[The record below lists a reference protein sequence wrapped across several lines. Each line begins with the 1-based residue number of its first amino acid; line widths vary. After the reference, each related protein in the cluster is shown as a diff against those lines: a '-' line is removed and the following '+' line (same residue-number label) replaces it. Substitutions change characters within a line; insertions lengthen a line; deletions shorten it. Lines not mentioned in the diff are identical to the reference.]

1 MKHIYASLDI
11 GSDSIKIA
19 VCELYQNKL
28 NLLAATSCK
37 SEGIKRGLIA
47 DFDLA
52 CTAIS
57 QAFENISEMVGFK
70 VNKVIASVPSYMA
83 EYNIVK
89 GSIDINSNTPITPN
103 DVMKS
108 LEKAITS
115 KKLDGRE
122 MVTVLPID
130 FKINDAVIKDPIG
143 HRGNK
148 LSTRAVLVTVPK
160 KNVYSV
166 LTLLEKINVEVVD
179 ISINNIGDMYAFK
192 NNNFDN
198 MISAVINIGSDITS
212 LSGAKGSLAKY
223 CVDKTAIARAGNLD
237 NVIGFEKEIS
247 VIYEILGRKTKAN
260 LLITGEAGVG
270 KTSLVNGFVRELA
283 ADHVPGFLS
292 GAVAYELD
300 TAALGGDAQYKGEV
314 EDRFKNV
321 ITEVENLPNAVLII
335 ESIDKLFD
343 KQGSL
348 FGASS
353 ILKNELSKGRLQ
365 LLATSSIDG
374 YTKNIETDK
383 EMTSKLEKITV
394 EEPTADLSL
403 RILKGAIPA
412 YEEYHGLTAD
422 ETVLSDAIR
431 LAKRYLTEKSLPDSA
446 FDLIDRTMAQVKT
459 MNDLTGS
466 IITDLRE
473 KLDAIKTSAEGK
485 DKADETLMKEL
496 DWLNYE
502 LFNKVSCI
510 LLAGVDSDTDFSK
523 IATIQERLDFLT
535 GILDK
540 LTELSAQQRT
550 ELKSDDLSAVVAK
563 QTGIPLGKVQ
573 TKERDRLMGAEDTL
587 KKRVVGQDHA
597 VKKVLDAVYE
607 ARSGLNKKGQP
618 MGSFFFLGPTGTG
631 KTELAKALA
640 TFLFGDESALIRF
653 DMSEFKEEHS
663 VALLYG
669 APPGYV
675 GYEEGGLLVNKIRQ
689 NPYAVVLFDEIE
701 KAHKSV
707 FDLFLQIL
715 DEGKLHDR
723 LGRVGDFSNALILF
737 TSNIGA
743 QTIVEKFNS
752 GIIPENNELMDIMQG
767 YFRPEFLARLTEIV
781 PFSPIT
787 DKTVVHIFDIHL
799 NGLLKLLEEQN
810 ITLTLTPEA
819 REKIALRGY
828 NQQYGARPIIGI
840 IRKELRHPISKMMI
854 AGEVKAGD
862 KIVVEADKDGQ
873 AVFVVN
879 GKRLG
884 NPDEKAPKREKL

>member
-1 MKHIYASLDI
+1 MTDQLKTIANSYAEEYCSDAIYPAHLFKAILHKDI
-11 GSDSIKIA
+11 GLVHFLESELDKDYYYLQDWADVQMQLSPRAVRPMRDLEYSDESVA
-19 VCELYQNKL
+19 VIEEAENYKVKFDLDETTEVCV
-28 NLLAATSCK
+28 LAALVTP
-37 SEGIKRGLIA
+37 G
-47 DFDLA
+47 
-52 CTAIS
+52 
-57 QAFENISEMVGFK
+57 VGFSFDQLK
-70 VNKVIASVPSYMA
+70 TLPLTPSEISAKMGGG
-83 EYNIVK
+83 V
-89 GSIDINSNTPITPN
+89 
-103 DVMKS
+103 
-108 LEKAITS
+108 
-115 KKLDGRE
+115 
-122 MVTVLPID
+122 
-130 FKINDAVIKDPIG
+130 
-143 HRGNK
+143 
-148 LSTRAVLVTVPK
+148 
-160 KNVYSV
+160 
-166 LTLLEKINVEVVD
+166 NVEAPYME
-179 ISINNIGDMYAFK
+179 GAELTK
-192 NNNFDN
+192 KT
-198 MISAVINIGSDITS
+198 AA
-212 LSGAKGSLAKY
+212 SGGKGSLAKY

-394 EEPTADLSL
+394 EEPTADLTL

-412 YEEYHGLTAD
+412 YEEYHGLKAD
-422 ETVLSDAIR
+422 ETVMSDAIR

-459 MNDLTGS
+459 MNDLTGN
-466 IITDLRE
+466 IIAGLRE
-473 KLDAIKTSAEGK
+473 KLDAIKASAEGK
-485 DKADETLMKEL
+485 DKADEGLMKEL

-510 LLAGVDSDTDFSK
+510 LLAGVDSDTDFAK
-523 IATIQERLDFLT
+523 IATIQERTDFLG

-540 LTELSAQQRT
+540 LTELSAEQRT

-573 TKERDRLMGAEDTL
+573 TKERDRLMGAEETL

-597 VKKVLDAVYE
+597 VKKVLDAVY
-607 ARSGLNKKGQP
+607 
-618 MGSFFFLGPTGTG
+618 SFFFLGPTGTG

-752 GIIPENNELMDIMQG
+752 GVIPENNELMDIMQG

-787 DKTVVHIFDIHL
+787 DKTVTKIFDIHL
-799 NGLLKLLEEQN
+799 KGLLKLLEEQN
-810 ITLTLTPEA
+810 ITLELAPEA
-819 REKIALRGY
+819 HETIALRGY
-828 NQQYGARPIIGI
+828 NQQYGARPVLGV
-840 IRKELRHPISKMMI
+840 IRKELRHPISKLMI
-854 AGEVKAGD
+854 AGKVKPGD
-862 KIVVEADKDGQ
+862 HITVTLDEDGN
-873 AVFVVN
+873 AKFDI
-879 GKRLG
+879 KS
-884 NPDEKAPKREKL
+884 